1 MRTWK
6 EMAQTA
12 KNGVTAGSQTLVE
25 ILGTRRVLVEHHRGI
40 LAYEREEILVG
51 ASFGRIRVLGSDL
64 QLGCMSREQLFVCGR
79 IQQVVLEAREG

>member
-1 MRTWK
+1 MPQEVWPLRTWK

-12 KNGVTAGSQTLVE
+12 KSGAVAGSQTLVE

-51 ASFGRIRVLGSDL
+51 ATFGRDRKS
-64 QLGCMSREQLFVCGR
+64 
-79 IQQVVLEAREG
+79 VV